1 MTSGGVR
8 TETLEAAMHRKRN
21 NRRKNMSARW
31 IGLLVCAQL
40 ASSAVWAG
48 EASAPADPDAL
59 RAIEAT
65 AYDYMDG
72 QLEGNAE
79 RVARALHPDLAK
91 RSPKVASA
99 YETLALGRMSSDE
112 LIGLT
117 RKGALKTPKEQW
129 QRSVKVL
136 QVDQDIATVRLESP
150 WFVDHLQ
157 MGRFGERWVIVN
169 ALWHRKPHP

>member
-1 MTSGGVR
+1 
-8 TETLEAAMHRKRN
+8 
-21 NRRKNMSARW
+21 MSAG
-31 IGLLVCAQL
+31 IQSLLVG
-40 ASSAVWAG
+40 ASFALWAAC
-48 EASAPADPDAL
+48 ASAQTDQDTV

-72 QLEGNAE
+72 QLEGDAD

-91 RSPKVASA
+91 RTVRPASA
-99 YETLALGRMSSDE
+99 YESLALGRMTSDE

-157 MGRFGERWVIVN
+157 MGRFGDRWVIVN
-169 ALWHRKPHP
+169 ALWHRKPRQ

>member
-1 MTSGGVR
+1 MPAKSIMR
-8 TETLEAAMHRKRN
+8 SLA
-21 NRRKNMSARW
+21 
-31 IGLLVCAQL
+31 CAQL
-40 ASSAVWAG
+40 GFWIAAAN
-48 EASAPADPDAL
+48 AAPMQSNAETL

-79 RVARALHPDLAK
+79 RVAQALHPDLAK
-91 RSPKVASA
+91 RNPKPGSP
-99 YETLALGRMSSDE
+99 YETLALGRMTSDE

-136 QVDQDIATVRLESP
+136 QVDEDIATVRLESP

-157 MGRFGERWVIVN
+157 MGKFGERWVIVN
-169 ALWHRKPHP
+169 ALWHRKTPARP

>member
-1 MTSGGVR
+1 
-8 TETLEAAMHRKRN
+8 
-21 NRRKNMSARW
+21 MSARF
-31 IGLLVCAQL
+31 LKRLACTQL
-40 ASSAVWAG
+40 ALWVVLAG
-48 EASAPADPDAL
+48 KANAQTDQQTL
-59 RAIEAT
+59 QAIEAA

-79 RVARALHPDLAK
+79 RVTRALHPDLAK
-91 RSPKVASA
+91 RSLKPATP
-99 YETLALGRMSSDE
+99 YETLGLGRMSSDE

-136 QVDQDIATVRLESP
+136 QVDRDIATVRLESP

-157 MGRFGERWVIVN
+157 MGRFGDRWVIVN
-169 ALWHRKPHP
+169 ALWHGKLRP